1 MKKFILA
8 SILLSSVAMG
18 SEVPEALRGGVI
30 VVKTKDGKT
39 TEFSTDKW
47 KVVPRTGCD
56 VTKKKSKVY
65 SACPVCPTCQI
76 CQTCPTV
83 IQQSTSYPYTKQEPI
98 AAKAPEPDKN
108 RLSVLAGIPTDVFNR
123 DVEYEMSGDYQA
135 AVTPISLVY
144 SRDVFDSFHLSAG
157 HVWSY
162 PNFIVLGGGF
172 NW

>member
-1 MKKFILA
+1 MKKIIGLM
-8 SILLSSVAMG
+8 ITLSSVAMG

-39 TEFSTDKW
+39 TEFSADKW
-47 KVVPRTGCD
+47 KVVPRTGCT
-56 VTKKKSKVY
+56 TKKSSGSSKVY
-65 SACPVCPTCQI
+65 SACPICP
-76 CQTCPTV
+76 TCPTV

-144 SRDVFDSFHLSAG
+144 SRDIFDSFHLSAG

>member
-1 MKKFILA
+1 MKKIIGLM
-8 SILLSSVAMG
+8 LTLSSVAMG

-39 TEFSTDKW
+39 TEFSADKW
-47 KVVPRTGCD
+47 KVVPRAGCT
-56 VTKKKSKVY
+56 TKKSSGSSKVY
-65 SACPVCPTCQI
+65 SACPVCP
-76 CQTCPTV
+76 TCPTV

-108 RLSVLAGIPTDVFNR
+108 RLSVLAGIPTNVFNR

-162 PNFIVLGGGF
+162 PNFVVLGGGL